1 MKARALVLRYRMSE
15 QKKEL
20 KKPKDKREERE
31 IRAEITYLQ
40 ILIERYPEPAKR
52 FVRKFEKQYA

>member
-1 MKARALVLRYRMSE
+1 MPTNE
-15 QKKEL
+15 KKMAQPKG
-20 KKPKDKREERE
+20 KKDERE

-52 FVRKFEKQYA
+52 FVRKFEKQAFVV